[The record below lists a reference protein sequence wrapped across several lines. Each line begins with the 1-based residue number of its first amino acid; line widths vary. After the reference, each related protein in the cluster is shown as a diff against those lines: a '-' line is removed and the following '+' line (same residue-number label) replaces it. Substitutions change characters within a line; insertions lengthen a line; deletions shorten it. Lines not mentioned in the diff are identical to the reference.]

1 MNFADMQ
8 SKLESR
14 LKPSRYRHSVGVSET
29 AVFLAERFGVDVE
42 KARVAGLL
50 HDCARQYKNDDL
62 KDEADKRGISY
73 GDIEKEMPLLL
84 HAYIGSYLV
93 EEEYGITDSEIKQAI
108 YRHTVGGARM
118 TDLDKIVYF
127 ADMIEPNRDYPEV
140 EELRRLSRTVS
151 LDEMLLEG
159 LRQSIIFVAQK
170 GSYVHPDTVTAY
182 NEILLN
188 D

>member
-1 MNFADMQ
+1 
-8 SKLESR
+8 
-14 LKPSRYRHSVGVSET
+14 
-29 AVFLAERFGVDVE
+29 
-42 KARVAGLL
+42 
-50 HDCARQYKNDDL
+50 
-62 KDEADKRGISY
+62 
-73 GDIEKEMPLLL
+73 
-84 HAYIGSYLV
+84 
-93 EEEYGITDSEIKQAI
+93 
-108 YRHTVGGARM
+108 M

-127 ADMIEPNRDYPEV
+127 ADMIEPNRDYLEA

-151 LDEMLLEG
+151 LNEMLLEG